1 MLKPISQDFRE
12 VLRKLKIKKYYWKI
26 VGNFFL
32 KNQRMNTK
40 KTWLY
45 INMFSFTY
53 NITTILHDTSK

>member
-12 VLRKLKIKKYYWKI
+12 VLSKFKIKKYYWKI

>member
-12 VLRKLKIKKYYWKI
+12 VLSKFKIKKYYWKI

-40 KTWLY
+40 KLGYTLTC
-45 INMFSFTY
+45 FLLP
-53 NITTILHDTSK
+53 TI